1 MRRDELQQLIQ
12 GAICTLSAPFDS
24 DYQVD
29 LGLMYEYIQWLVGQ
43 GMATGNTVLKVAA
56 AGGDG
61 PMLTDEE
68 LFALTRTVVQ
78 AADGKAPVMMGISH
92 KDTFQ
97 AIRQAKRAQDL
108 GAVGLQVSP
117 PIFNDPN
124 QDDMLRHFGDL
135 SDAIEIGIMI
145 YHTPWFT
152 HTMAK
157 RYGGGHSS
165 QGFIDVETFVK
176 MKDFEHVVAIKW
188 AVAEGVEHEEM
199 AKFAHI
205 FNVLDNNTDPI
216 ACHKLGGR
224 GYIHTYNDVYP
235 PHDLKIWEL
244 MESGQYDEAERL
256 YNSIVK
262 DPVIAAFSSRV
273 SKRSGGMSRIKKAR
287 LEVMGWPFGAMR
299 RPSLP
304 LTDEQKDELREITR
318 GWGWPVPEAQEKALV
333 MA

>member
-1 MRRDELQQLIQ
+1 MRRHELQQLIQ

-24 DYQVD
+24 DHELN
-29 LGLMYEYIQWLVGQ
+29 LGLMHEYIQWLVGQ

-61 PMLTDEE
+61 PMLTDDE

-92 KDTFQ
+92 KDTYQ
-97 AIRQAKRAQDL
+97 AIREAKRAQDL

-117 PIFNDPN
+117 PIFNNPN
-124 QDDMLRHFGDL
+124 QDDMLRHYGAL
-135 SDAIEIGIMI
+135 SDSIEIGIMI

-157 RYGGGHSS
+157 RYGGGHSYD
-165 QGFIDVETFVK
+165 GIIDVDTFVK

-188 AVAEGVEHEEM
+188 AVAEGVEQEEM
-199 AKFAHI
+199 TKFADI

-216 ACHKLGGR
+216 LCHKLGGR
-224 GYIHTYNDVYP
+224 GYIATFNDVYP

-244 MESGQYDEAERL
+244 MESKQYDEAERL

-262 DPVIAAFSSRV
+262 DPVMAEFGGRV
-273 SKRSGGMSRIKKAR
+273 SKRSGGMSRVKKAR
-287 LEVMGWPFGAMR
+287 LEVMGWPVGSMR
-299 RPSLP
+299 PPSLP
-304 LTDEQKDELREITR
+304 LTDEEKDELREIIR
-318 GWGWPVPEAQEKALV
+318 GWGWPVAEAREKAL
-333 MA
+333 ATA